1 MADTVQLVLER
12 MIPELEDLQARGI
25 FGDVSARGLRAR
37 ACSTPTHPPRPS
49 LLRRR

>member
-25 FGDVSARGLRAR
+25 FSDVSGPRDAAG
-37 ACSTPTHPPRPS
+37 ACISHSPS
-49 LLRRR
+49 LSSPAG

>member
-25 FGDVSARGLRAR
+25 FSDVSSRELRDVEPA
-37 ACSTPTHPPRPS
+37 H
-49 LLRRR
+49 